1 MGVPVRPMA
10 RAPVPLAPPR
20 WLVVGGSAPLP
31 AGAGAGAG
39 AGGIRVLAIH
49 AAVGW
54 AHAAQVV
61 CVVLRAWVTIGVVYH
76 GRGRVVELW
85 VEHTFEQRAVR
96 MARPAQRGLLQG
108 SARWLG
114 RLVRMGSFQILVLL
128 RENDS
133 RQIYPSKP
141 YRGTHGRLLQTEQA
155 YIRARA
161 RAPTHPLP
169 PPPYTCIGTHSTLC
183 AYPTHIC
190 TTQWPCHIGPDLS
203 LAGAL
208 LCRVPY
214 PA

>member
-76 GRGRVVELW
+76 GRGSLSSCGWNVCSSRVGYAWLGSRV
-85 VEHTFEQRAVR
+85 H
-96 MARPAQRGLLQG
+96 G
-108 SARWLG
+108 SARSEGLC
-114 RLVRMGSFQILVLL
+114 MGCFQKV
-128 RENDS
+128 EFAYGSDS
-133 RQIYPSKP
+133 RQIHLSKP
-141 YRGTHGRLLQTEQA
+141 CRGTHGRPPATD
-155 YIRARA
+155 RAGIHTTARPRA
-161 RAPTHPLP
+161 HP
-169 PPPYTCIGTHSTLC
+169 ST
-183 AYPTHIC
+183 PS
-190 TTQWPCHIGPDLS
+190 PS
-203 LAGAL
+203 LHVY
-208 LCRVPY
+208 RY
-214 PA
+214 S